1 MVCTLLIKNCGQILT
16 MKGAVPKRGRAMS
29 DLGIVKDGFVACEG
43 GKISVVGKMKDFRGV
58 GISSKTK
65 IIDAKGCVVMP
76 GLVDCHTHLVF
87 AGNRAGEFA
96 EKLAGKSYLEILAGG
111 GGILSTV
118 KATRL
123 ASKGELLAG
132 ALKSLREFLSFG
144 VTTVE
149 AKSGYGLDLKNE
161 VKILDVLAEAS
172 KKQPVRIVKTFLG
185 AHAVPNEFNG
195 DSSKYLDFLIKEV
208 LPKVFGKAEFVDI
221 FCEKGA
227 FSLKQSE
234 KYLKFAK
241 SLGFKLKIHA
251 EQINRLG
258 GALMACKL
266 GAKSADH
273 CDKISVSDMKKMAK
287 FSTVAVLLPIASFY
301 LGEKFAD
308 GRKMIDSGVPVSIST
323 DFNPGSAP
331 CKNIFLAMLIACLKM
346 GLNVEEVL
354 TAVTINAAC
363 ALGLGKEIGS
373 IEKGKCADLVV
384 TNVKD
389 YREIPYWCGESVV
402 SKVVV
407 GGKKYSLK

>member
-1 MVCTLLIKNCGQILT
+1 MAYTLLIKNCGQILT
-16 MKGAVPKRGRAMS
+16 MKGVAPKRGRAML
-29 DLGIVKDGFVACEG
+29 DLGIIKDGFVACED
-43 GKISVVGKMKDFRGV
+43 GKIFAVGRMKDFKKV
-58 GISSKTK
+58 GISSKAK

-76 GLVDCHTHLVF
+76 GLIDCHTHLVF
-87 AGNRAGEFA
+87 AGSRAGEFA
-96 EKLAGKSYLEILAGG
+96 EKLSGKSYLEILAGG

-118 KATRL
+118 KATRA
-123 ASKGELLAG
+123 ASRKELLSA
-132 ALKSLREFLSFG
+132 ALNRLKEFLSFG

-161 VKILDVLAEAS
+161 VKILDVLAEVS

-185 AHAVPNEFNG
+185 AHVIAPEFGG
-195 DSSKYLDFLIKEV
+195 DSKKYLKFLMGEV
-208 LPKVFGKAEFVDI
+208 LPKVKGKAEFVDI
-221 FCEKGA
+221 FCEEGA

-234 KYLKFAK
+234 KYLRYAK

-258 GALMACKL
+258 GSLMACKL
-266 GAKSADH
+266 GAFSADH
-273 CDKISVSDMKKMAK
+273 CDKVSFADMKKMAK
-287 FSTVAVLLPIASFY
+287 FSTVAVFLPVASFY
-301 LGEKFAD
+301 LSGGFAD
-308 GRKMIDSGVPVSIST
+308 GRKMIDCGVPVAVST

-331 CKNIFLAMLIACLKM
+331 CKNIFFAMLIACLKM
-346 GLNVEEVL
+346 GLRVEEVL

-389 YREIPYWCGESVV
+389 YREIPYWCSENVV
-402 SKVVV
+402 ENVVV
-407 GGKKYSLK
+407 GGKVVA